1 MAAVKKRYKLRLNS
15 LDKIQELLQELY
27 NEADKNIVEI
37 QNQMNKLSNSVALN
51 DEIMDSKTKYAKAM
65 NDFITN
71 KDKAI
76 GRKLDIAKLMTE
88 IHKFNGDVRKMV
100 DNEESVGNWEDLKDV
115 VESSTNDSNDQETVE
130 TDSYSINKHSQLDNG
145 KFKTN

>member
-15 LDKIQELLQELY
+15 LDKIEELLQELY
-27 NEADKNIVEI
+27 NGGDKNIVEI
-37 QNQMNKLSNSVALN
+37 QAQMHKLSNSVALN

-76 GRKLDIAKLMTE
+76 GRKLEIAKLMTE

-115 VESSTNDSNDQETVE
+115 VESTINDDNNQETVE
-130 TDSYSINKHSQLDNG
+130 TDSYSINKHS
-145 KFKTN
+145 

>member
-1 MAAVKKRYKLRLNS
+1 MTAIKKRYKLRLNS
-15 LDKIQELLQELY
+15 LDKIEELLQELY

-100 DNEESVGNWEDLKDV
+100 DNEESVGNWEDLKDTV
-115 VESSTNDSNDQETVE
+115 LTTSDSDENNEQTE
-130 TDSYSINKHSQLDNG
+130 TDSYSINKHS
-145 KFKTN
+145 

>member
-15 LDKIQELLQELY
+15 LDKIEELLQELY

-51 DEIMDSKTKYAKAM
+51 DEIIDSKTKYAKAM

-115 VESSTNDSNDQETVE
+115 VESTTNDSNDQETVE
-130 TDSYSINKHSQLDNG
+130 TDSYSINKHS
-145 KFKTN
+145 

>member
-15 LDKIQELLQELY
+15 LDKIEELLQELY

-76 GRKLDIAKLMTE
+76 GRKLDIAKLMTQRLNTP
-88 IHKFNGDVRKMV
+88 KP
-100 DNEESVGNWEDLKDV
+100 
-115 VESSTNDSNDQETVE
+115 
-130 TDSYSINKHSQLDNG
+130 
-145 KFKTN
+145 

>member
-15 LDKIQELLQELY
+15 LDKIEELLQELY

-37 QNQMNKLSNSVALN
+37 KNQMNKLSNSVALN

-115 VESSTNDSNDQETVE
+115 VESTTNDSNDQETVE
-130 TDSYSINKHSQLDNG
+130 TDSYSINKHS
-145 KFKTN
+145 

>member
-15 LDKIQELLQELY
+15 LYKIEELLQELY

-115 VESSTNDSNDQETVE
+115 VESTTNDSNDQETVE
-130 TDSYSINKHSQLDNG
+130 TDSYSINKHS
-145 KFKTN
+145 

>member
-15 LDKIQELLQELY
+15 LDKIEELLQELY

-115 VESSTNDSNDQETVE
+115 VESTTNDDNNQETVE
-130 TDSYSINKHSQLDNG
+130 TDRYSINKHS
-145 KFKTN
+145 

>member
-15 LDKIQELLQELY
+15 LDKIEELLQELY

-115 VESSTNDSNDQETVE
+115 VETTTNDDNNQETVE
-130 TDSYSINKHSQLDNG
+130 TDSYSINKHS
-145 KFKTN
+145 

>member
-15 LDKIQELLQELY
+15 LDKIEELLQELY

-115 VESSTNDSNDQETVE
+115 VESTTNDGNYQETVE
-130 TDSYSINKHSQLDNG
+130 TDSYSINKHS
-145 KFKTN
+145 

>member
-15 LDKIQELLQELY
+15 LDKIEELLQELY

-130 TDSYSINKHSQLDNG
+130 IDSYSINKHS
-145 KFKTN
+145 